1 MMEIHLIFTSSN
13 QLKMSIANNLN
24 QHLGLKICFS
34 LVYSIESVDGGT
46 ITKKVGRYYEILFEK
61 SEIFITLQKTKIGSY
76 NLSCGPEGLFLID
89 DANKK
94 LECFIHPLI
103 FENPVPRVQYTEYQ
117 EKILQPVIPLPFS
130 SQLKQQFIKITNL
143 KFKIQSQ
150 EQDFFKNIKN
160 ITEVSNI
167 NFNTENGYE
176 IVFLNQ
182 ENKPLF
188 LIKNINGDLLD
199 RDTCLKAFRSRPDIV
214 IHLATYPRAKI
225 VDQDPI
231 NGIPKVIG
239 TTTNLL
245 WHASKFETKKF
256 VYISS
261 SMVYGDFVDGTKED
275 ANTKPKNIYGEAKL
289 TGERM
294 VKLFAKRDGLNYNI
308 IRPSGVYGP
317 GDMPDRVVSKFFEKA
332 MSNKT
337 ITLHNGENKV
347 DFTYRQDAARGII
360 LAALS
365 SVANVSFNITAGNA
379 TSLRTLAEK
388 IIEITGSDSDIEDIG
403 NHKLYPMRGTL
414 DISRAKD
421 LLDYAPEFTLEQG
434 LKSYYDWLQN
444 KI

>member
-1 MMEIHLIFTSSN
+1 M
-13 QLKMSIANNLN
+13 
-24 QHLGLKICFS
+24 KI
-34 LVYSIESVDGGT
+34 LVTGG
-46 ITKKVGRYYEILFEK
+46 KGF
-61 SEIFITLQKTKIGSY
+61 IGSKIVEM
-76 NLSCGPEGLFLID
+76 LSNDGHKVTVVDNHDTYGIMTKQELYKLYEWRTR
-89 DANKK
+89 NWK
-94 LECFIHPLI
+94 LE
-103 FENPVPRVQYTEYQ
+103 NVSM
-117 EKILQPVIPLPFS
+117 IP
-130 SQLKQQFIKITNL
+130 
-143 KFKIQSQ
+143 
-150 EQDFFKNIKN
+150 
-160 ITEVSNI
+160 
-167 NFNTENGYE
+167 
-176 IVFLNQ
+176 
-182 ENKPLF
+182 
-188 LIKNINGDLLD
+188 GDILD
-199 RDTCLKAFRSRPDIV
+199 RLVCLKAFSHNPEIV

-225 VDQDPI
+225 VDEDPI
-231 NGIPKVIG
+231 LGIPKVIN

-245 WHASKFETKKF
+245 WHSSKWNIKKF

-294 VKLFAKRDGLNYNI
+294 VKLFAKRDELNYNI

-388 IIEITGSDSDIEDIG
+388 IIEITGSKSDVEDIG

-414 DISRAKD
+414 DIGRAKD
-421 LLDYAPEFTLEQG
+421 LLEYEPQFTLDQG

-444 KI
+444 

>member
-1 MMEIHLIFTSSN
+1 MDTNIQGKGTVMKILVTGGKGFIGSKIVEMLSN
-13 QLKMSIANNLN
+13 DGHK
-24 QHLGLKICFS
+24 
-34 LVYSIESVDGGT
+34 VTVVDNHDTYG
-46 ITKKVGRYYEILFEK
+46 IMTKQELYKLYEWRTRNWK
-61 SEIFITLQKTKIGSY
+61 SENVSM
-76 NLSCGPEGLFLID
+76 
-89 DANKK
+89 
-94 LECFIHPLI
+94 
-103 FENPVPRVQYTEYQ
+103 
-117 EKILQPVIPLPFS
+117 IP
-130 SQLKQQFIKITNL
+130 
-143 KFKIQSQ
+143 
-150 EQDFFKNIKN
+150 
-160 ITEVSNI
+160 
-167 NFNTENGYE
+167 
-176 IVFLNQ
+176 
-182 ENKPLF
+182 
-188 LIKNINGDLLD
+188 GDILD
-199 RDTCLKAFRSRPDIV
+199 RLVCLKAFSHNPEIV

-225 VDQDPI
+225 VDEDPI
-231 NGIPKVIG
+231 LGIPKVIN

-245 WHASKFETKKF
+245 WHSSKWNIKKF

-388 IIEITGSDSDIEDIG
+388 IIEITGSKSDVEDIG

-414 DISRAKD
+414 DIGRAKD
-421 LLDYAPEFTLEQG
+421 LLEYEPQFTLDQG

-444 KI
+444 